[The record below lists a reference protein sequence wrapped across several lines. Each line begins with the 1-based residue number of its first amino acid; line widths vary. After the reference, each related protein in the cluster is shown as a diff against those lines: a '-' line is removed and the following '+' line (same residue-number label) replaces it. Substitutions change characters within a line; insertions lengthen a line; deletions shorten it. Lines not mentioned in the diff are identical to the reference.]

1 MCVTLY
7 FLFSVE
13 TRKSRSY
20 RAVFPNIPSFDSVA
34 CSKLPSFS
42 ANSFWYYVKKMD
54 KLNREFVHF
63 LDIVPRFNQI
73 EYEKAEDVQNALENL
88 ISRYQDSD
96 QLIFYDFS
104 RFLESHKEMI
114 IHSFTRLKVHRKTET
129 EEKEYYSRLSNG
141 PMESF
146 NRKPKDYKRNARG
159 FSDFHYTRNRIL
171 LSMRRNPAIKG
182 VPRPRSE
189 FKKNGAKRGCY
200 NKTKLR

>member
-63 LDIVPRFNQI
+63 LDIVP
-73 EYEKAEDVQNALENL
+73 D
-88 ISRYQDSD
+88 
-96 QLIFYDFS
+96 
-104 RFLESHKEMI
+104 HKERDDENVI
-114 IHSFTRLKVHRKTET
+114 GDVWTEGGVKRHGRK
-129 EEKEYYSRLSNG
+129 S
-141 PMESF
+141 
-146 NRKPKDYKRNARG
+146 
-159 FSDFHYTRNRIL
+159 
-171 LSMRRNPAIKG
+171 
-182 VPRPRSE
+182 
-189 FKKNGAKRGCY
+189 
-200 NKTKLR
+200 